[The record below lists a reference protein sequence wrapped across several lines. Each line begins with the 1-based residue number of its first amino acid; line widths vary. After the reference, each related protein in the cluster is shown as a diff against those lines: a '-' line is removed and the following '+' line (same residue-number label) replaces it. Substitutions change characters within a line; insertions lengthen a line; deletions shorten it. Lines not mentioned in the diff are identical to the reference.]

1 MQTNG
6 TIDRNVKDY
15 QTLMSP
21 RQLLTDLPRTDAMTQ
36 AVQYGRTSIRNIL
49 DGTDSRKFVIV
60 GPCSI
65 HDAEI
70 AHDYG
75 AKLKEVSD
83 AVSDRIVV
91 VVRSYFEKPRTSLG
105 WKGLIYDPH
114 LNGAGDIKDGLYIS
128 RRILMDNLEIGLPC
142 ATEYLENL
150 HTSI

>member
-21 RQLLTDLPRTDAMTQ
+21 RQLLTDHPRTDAMTQ
-36 AVQYGRTSIRNIL
+36 TVQYGRTSIRNIL

-65 HDAEI
+65 HDAEV
-70 AHDYG
+70 AHDY
-75 AKLKEVSD
+75 AARLKEVAD

-91 VVRSYFEKPRTSLG
+91 IFRSYFEKTSHQF
-105 WKGLIYDPH
+105 GLER
-114 LNGAGDIKDGLYIS
+114 A
-128 RRILMDNLEIGLPC
+128 
-142 ATEYLENL
+142 
-150 HTSI
+150 